1 MLNTLLRI
9 GEWQSEG
16 KTQWDRFLDYPKVET
31 EDRRGNTNTNYTL
44 PIIIDLDNKVVVID
58 AKNLIEYD
66 ENHVINSFGIK
77 LKGRN
82 SKSIMVSGPTK
93 SFSRIFKS
101 LFGKEGVDAENGELF
116 EAIKKTHPNLL
127 KENFGAILGEIYL
140 QKQNY
145 FNLSEH
151 KDKKEVDIKRIEEDF
166 DLNRN
171 ERIVYITT
179 LLKSEKHGLKES
191 KPLSSIKEY
200 EHFLNETYFGKTD
213 TESKNKNKV
222 QLCYASG
229 DMAEDVTALNLTTRY
244 SLNKMFVTETKNYAS
259 VFDKKKF
266 SLNYQVSSENQEKLD
281 YASDYLLH
289 QGYKVKIASIDHI
302 IIPQFLSTS
311 NVDLELA
318 LEGISRKS
326 DFLFNLHKF
335 EDVTKTIADELDD
348 AIFWINFLAFESD
361 GNYFKSTELI
371 KDVSNQQL
379 TKIMKC
385 LNDVDWEFKEA
396 QFVDWNS
403 VMMDYDYDTKS
414 RVRRNFNF
422 NSIYKL
428 IPLRKE
434 KEKKNKA
441 LDIFKMILE
450 NRKVHQDIIFNNFV
464 ELVLCHWYERYASY
478 TNISQYSKDYFSFA
492 IRDSVFKYHAFIQLL
507 NKLKLIDMSE
517 QNQTPQ
523 TSENKYDKAETEFFN
538 KMNLN
543 QDQQAMF
550 YLGRMLNGV
559 EYIQKGKNKTVIQKV
574 NFNGME
580 QDNIQRLRVD
590 LIEKAKQYN
599 AVNKII
605 FNDNKFSSLFDFNS
619 WSMNSKEAV
628 FHLLTGYSF
637 GVGVKKANDSE
648 EKEAIDTI

>member
-1 MLNTLLRI
+1 MLNTLLKI

-16 KTQWDRFLDYPKVET
+16 KSEWDRFLDYPKIDT
-31 EDRRGNTNTNYTL
+31 EDKRGNKIKNYTL
-44 PIIIDLDNKVVVID
+44 PIIFDLDNKVVVID
-58 AKNLIEYD
+58 TENLKEYK
-66 ENHVINSFGIK
+66 ENDVINSLGIK

-82 SKSIMVSGPTK
+82 SKSIMASGPTK

-101 LFGKEGVDAENGELF
+101 LFGKEEVDAENGELF
-116 EAIKKTHPNLL
+116 EAVEKTHSHLL
-127 KENFGAILGEIYL
+127 KGDFGAILNEIFL
-140 QKQNY
+140 QKSNY
-145 FNLSEH
+145 YDLTEN

-166 DLNRN
+166 ELNRN
-171 ERIVYITT
+171 EKIVFITT
-179 LLKSEKHGLKES
+179 LFKSKKHGFIEP
-191 KPLSSIKEY
+191 KPLSCLKEY
-200 EHFLNETYFGKTD
+200 EKFLNQTYFGKPNAKSNNNNET
-213 TESKNKNKV
+213 

-229 DMAEDVTALNLTTRY
+229 DLAENVEVLSLTTRY
-244 SLNKMFVTETKNYAS
+244 SLNKMFVSETKNYAS

-266 SLNYQVSSENQEKLD
+266 SLNYQVSAENQEKLD

-289 QGYKVKIASIDHI
+289 QGYKVKIAGIDHI

-311 NVDLELA
+311 DIDLEMT
-318 LEGISRKS
+318 LESIGRKS
-326 DFLFNLHKF
+326 DLLFNLHKF
-335 EDVTKTIADELDD
+335 DDVTKTITDELDD
-348 AIFWINFLAFESD
+348 EIFWINFLAFESD
-361 GNYFKSTELI
+361 GNYFKSTGLI
-371 KDVSNQQL
+371 KDVSNHQL

-396 QFVDWNS
+396 QFVDWNAA
-403 VMMDYDYDTKS
+403 MMDYDYETKS

-428 IPLRKE
+428 IPLRKD

-441 LDIFKMILE
+441 LDVFKMILE
-450 NRKVHQDIIFNNFV
+450 NRSIHQDILFDNFV

-478 TNISQYSKDYFSFA
+478 TNVNQYNKDYFSFA
-492 IRDSVFKYHAFIQLL
+492 VRDSVFKYHAFIKLL
-507 NKLKLIDMSE
+507 KKLKLIDMSE
-517 QNQTPQ
+517 QNQTPKP
-523 TSENKYDKAETEFFN
+523 SENKYDKAETEFFD

-550 YLGRMLNGV
+550 YLGRMLSVV

-574 NFNGME
+574 NFNGMD
-580 QDNIQRLRVD
+580 QDDIQRLRVD

-599 AVNKII
+599 AVNKVI
-605 FNDNKFSSLFDFNS
+605 FNDNKFGSLFNFNS
-619 WSMNSKEAV
+619 WIMNPKEAI

-637 GVGVKKANDSE
+637 GVGIKDTDSK

>member
-1 MLNTLLRI
+1 MLHTLLKI

-16 KTQWDRFLDYPKVET
+16 KSEWDRFLDYPKIDT
-31 EDRRGNTNTNYTL
+31 EDKRGNKITNYTL
-44 PIIIDLDNKVVVID
+44 PIIFDLDNKVVVID
-58 AKNLIEYD
+58 TENLKEYE
-66 ENHVINSFGIK
+66 ENDVINSLGIK

-82 SKSIMVSGPTK
+82 SKSIMAAGPTK

-101 LFGKEGVDAENGELF
+101 FFGKEEVDVENGELF
-116 EAIKKTHPNLL
+116 EAVEKTHPHLL
-127 KENFGAILGEIYL
+127 KGDFGAILNEIFL
-140 QKQNY
+140 QKHNY
-145 FNLSEH
+145 FERTEN

-171 ERIVYITT
+171 EKIVFVTT
-179 LLKSEKHGLKES
+179 FFKSEKHGFPES
-191 KPLSSIKEY
+191 KPLSFLKEY
-200 EHFLNETYFGKTD
+200 KNFLSETYFGKTD
-213 TESKNKNKV
+213 AKSKKNNKTK
-222 QLCYASG
+222 LCYASG
-229 DMAEDVTALNLTTRY
+229 DLTDDVAALNLTTRY

-266 SLNYQVSSENQEKLD
+266 PLNYQVSVENQEKLD

-289 QGYKVKIASIDHI
+289 QGYKVKIAGVDHI

-311 NVDLELA
+311 RLDLEMI

-326 DFLFNLHKF
+326 DLLFNLHKF
-335 EDVTKTIADELDD
+335 IDVTRTIEDELGDE
-348 AIFWINFLAFESD
+348 IFWINFLAFESD

-371 KDVSNQQL
+371 KDVSNHQL

-396 QFVDWNS
+396 PFVDWNAA
-403 VMMDYDYDTKS
+403 MMDYDYDTKS

-428 IPLRKE
+428 IPLRKD

-441 LDIFKMILE
+441 LDVFKMILE
-450 NRKVHQDIIFNNFV
+450 NRNIHQEILFDNFV

-478 TNISQYSKDYFSFA
+478 TNVNQYNKDYFSFA
-492 IRDSVFKYHAFIQLL
+492 VRDSVFKYHAFIQLL
-507 NKLKLIDMSE
+507 KKLKLIDMAE
-517 QNQTPQ
+517 QNQTPE

-550 YLGRMLNGV
+550 YLGRMLSAV

-574 NFNGME
+574 NFNGMD
-580 QDNIQRLRVD
+580 QDDIQRLRID
-590 LIEKAKQYN
+590 LVEKAKQYN
-599 AVNKII
+599 AVNKVI
-605 FNDNKFSSLFDFNS
+605 FNDNKFGSLFNFNS
-619 WSMNSKEAV
+619 WTMNPKEAV

-637 GVGVKKANDSE
+637 GVGIKDTDSK
-648 EKEAIDTI
+648 EKEVIDTI

>member
-1 MLNTLLRI
+1 MLQTLLRI
-9 GEWQSEG
+9 GEWQSQG
-16 KTQWDRFLDYPKVET
+16 KSEWDRFLDYPKVET
-31 EDRRGNTNTNYTL
+31 KDKRGNKITNYTL
-44 PIIIDLDNKVVVID
+44 PIIFDLDNEVVVID
-58 AKNLIEYD
+58 AENLKEYD
-66 ENHVINSFGIK
+66 NDHVINSLGIK

-82 SKSIMVSGPTK
+82 SKSIMVSGPAK

-101 LFGKEGVDAENGELF
+101 LFGKEGVETENGELF
-116 EAIKKTHPNLL
+116 EAVKKTHPHLL
-127 KENFGAILGEIYL
+127 KESFGNILDKIIL

-151 KDKKEVDIKRIEEDF
+151 KEKKEVDIKRIEEDF

-171 ERIVYITT
+171 ERIVFITT
-179 LLKSEKHGLKES
+179 LLKSKKHGFIES
-191 KPLSSIKEY
+191 KPLSCLKEY
-200 EHFLNETYFGKTD
+200 ESFLLETYFGKTD
-213 TESKNKNKV
+213 IKSKKKNET

-229 DMAEDVTALNLTTRY
+229 DIANDVKALDLTTRY

-266 SLNYQVSSENQEKLD
+266 SLNYQVSGENQEKLD

-289 QGYKVKIASIDHI
+289 QGYKVKIAGVDHI

-311 NVDLELA
+311 NVDLEMA

-326 DFLFNLHKF
+326 DLLFNLHKF
-335 EDVTKTIADELDD
+335 DDVTKTIEDEVEDE
-348 AIFWINFLAFESD
+348 IFWINFLAFESD

-371 KDVSNQQL
+371 KDISNHQL

-403 VMMDYDYDTKS
+403 AMMDFDYDSGS

-428 IPLRKE
+428 IPLRKD

-450 NRKVHQDIIFNNFV
+450 NRNIHQDIIFDNFV
-464 ELVLCHWYERYASY
+464 ELVLCHWYGRYASY
-478 TNISQYSKDYFSFA
+478 TNVNQYKKDYFPFA

-507 NKLKLIDMSE
+507 KKLKLIDMSE
-517 QNQTPQ
+517 QNETTE

-543 QDQQAMF
+543 QNQQAMF
-550 YLGRMLNGV
+550 YLGRMLNAV

-574 NFNGME
+574 NFNGMD
-580 QDNIQRLRVD
+580 QDDIQRLRVD

-599 AVNKII
+599 AVNKVI
-605 FNDNKFSSLFDFNS
+605 FNDNKFGSLFNFNS
-619 WSMNSKEAV
+619 WTMNSKEAV

-637 GVGVKKANDSE
+637 GVGIKNTDDSE
-648 EKEAIDTI
+648 ENKL

>member
-1 MLNTLLRI
+1 MLNTLLKI
-9 GEWQSEG
+9 GEWQSQG
-16 KTQWDRFLDYPKVET
+16 KSEWDRFLDYPKVET
-31 EDRRGNTNTNYTL
+31 KDKRGNEITNYTL
-44 PIIIDLDNKVVVID
+44 PIIFDLDNEVVVID
-58 AKNLIEYD
+58 AENLEEYD
-66 ENHVINSFGIK
+66 EDHVTSSLGIK

-82 SKSIMVSGPTK
+82 SKSIMASGPTK

-101 LFGKEGVDAENGELF
+101 LFGKEGVGAENGELF
-116 EAIKKTHPNLL
+116 EAIKKTHPHLL
-127 KENFGAILGEIYL
+127 KGNFETILREIFL

-145 FNLSEH
+145 FDLSEH

-166 DLNRN
+166 ILNRN

-179 LLKSEKHGLKES
+179 LLKSKKHGFIEPRS
-191 KPLSSIKEY
+191 LSSIKEY
-200 EHFLNETYFGKTD
+200 EDFLNETYFGKPNAKSKQ
-213 TESKNKNKV
+213 ESKD

-229 DMAEDVTALNLTTRY
+229 DTAKDVTALNLTTRY

-266 SLNYQVSSENQEKLD
+266 SLNYQVSAENQERLD

-289 QGYKVKIASIDHI
+289 QGYKVKIAGVDHI

-311 NVDLELA
+311 NVDLEMT

-326 DFLFNLHKF
+326 DLLFNLHKF
-335 EDVTKTIADELDD
+335 YDVSKTIKEEVDDE
-348 AIFWINFLAFESD
+348 IFWINFLAFESD

-371 KDVSNQQL
+371 KDVSNHQL

-396 QFVDWNS
+396 PFIDWNS
-403 VMMDYDYDTKS
+403 AMMDYDYETKS

-428 IPLRKE
+428 IPLRKD

-441 LDIFKMILE
+441 LDIFKSILE
-450 NRKVHQDIIFNNFV
+450 NRNTHLDVILDNFA

-478 TNISQYSKDYFSFA
+478 TNVSQYNKDYFSFA

-507 NKLKLIDMSE
+507 KKLKLIDMSE
-517 QNQTPQ
+517 QNQTSK

-550 YLGRMLNGV
+550 YLGRMLSVV

-574 NFNGME
+574 NFNGMD
-580 QDNIQRLRVD
+580 QDDIQRLRVD

-599 AVNKII
+599 AVNKVI
-605 FNDNKFSSLFDFNS
+605 FNDNKFGSLFNFNS
-619 WSMNSKEAV
+619 WTMNSKEAV

-637 GVGVKKANDSE
+637 GVEIKKTDDSKD
-648 EKEAIDTI
+648 KETIDTI